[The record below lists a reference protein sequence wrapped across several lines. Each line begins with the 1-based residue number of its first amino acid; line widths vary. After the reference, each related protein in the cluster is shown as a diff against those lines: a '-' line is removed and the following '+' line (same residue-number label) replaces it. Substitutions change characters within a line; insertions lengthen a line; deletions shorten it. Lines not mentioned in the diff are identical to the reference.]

1 MSLGAPG
8 SLAPGLTD
16 HEDLGKGLET
26 QEKGS
31 LTSNSSREQ
40 KRAETCETW

>member
-8 SLAPGLTD
+8 SLGPCLTD
-16 HEDLGKGLET
+16 HEDMGKGPEET

-40 KRAETCETW
+40 KRAETW